1 MRGSAGPPPC
11 PSRQS
16 AHTTDTLGHDP
27 AHKETEIDYSRPEWI
42 WLSRLF
48 KSCQACQCRSQS
60 RPESMLS
67 ETSAA
72 SSVMCSHHIQHTFS
86 PSVLPGFTEKKKIK
100 GHLYFRNSICIFVH
114 RSTGA
119 FVLLT
124 LRNCWKAK
132 TVISSAKE
140 SLWHNSMFWNDW
152 KKSIKGQRQG

>member
-86 PSVLPGFTEKKKIK
+86 PSVLPGFTEKKKSRVIFISEI
-100 GHLYFRNSICIFVH
+100 LYVFLC
-114 RSTGA
+114 TDLL
-119 FVLLT
+119 VLLFYWH
-124 LRNCWKAK
+124 LEIAEKLK
-132 TVISSAKE
+132 
-140 SLWHNSMFWNDW
+140 LWLAPLKNLSDTTACSEMTEKNP
-152 KKSIKGQRQG
+152 

>member
-16 AHTTDTLGHDP
+16 AQTTDTLGHDP

-86 PSVLPGFTEKKKIK
+86 PSVLPGFTEKKKKSRVTFVSEI
-100 GHLYFRNSICIFVH
+100 LYVFLC
-114 RSTGA
+114 TDLL
-119 FVLLT
+119 VLLFYWH
-124 LRNCWKAK
+124 LEIAEKLK
-132 TVISSAKE
+132 
-140 SLWHNSMFWNDW
+140 LWLAPLKNLSDTTACSEMTEKNP
-152 KKSIKGQRQG
+152 